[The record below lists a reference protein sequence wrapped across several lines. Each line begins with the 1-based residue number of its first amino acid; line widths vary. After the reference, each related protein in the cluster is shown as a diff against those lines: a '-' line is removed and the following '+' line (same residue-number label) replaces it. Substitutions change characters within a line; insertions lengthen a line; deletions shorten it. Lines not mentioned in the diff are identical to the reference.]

1 MKLNNKGF
9 SLVELLGV
17 MVILGI
23 ILGAGIAQYRKH
35 INETIEKSYDI
46 IAQSIENAAENYF
59 MDYPLAD
66 SVTIDEL
73 VEGEYIEPVDD
84 PSRKADDTDT
94 CQGKIRRQHNETTAD
109 AISNDTLAVSMCCK
123 DFNYTYKYPDEQKS
137 QDKYCKAYPYDIKKI
152 DNIKVLNVYPSTT
165 YASYVETWMNNY
177 GKGIIHVTPV
187 YIDDFNNNPEA
198 YLGTEGDWKYD
209 EIVFGFCDSNNG
221 KDLSSKSEKLVD
233 KFLGNGGAAVFGHD
247 TVTVGHPNFQ
257 KLASYLNITFDAN
270 TNWQAYSGTKVTI
283 KRSGVFTEY
292 PYKIG
297 DLGAELTIPLSH
309 VYRQVAHGDVWLTF
323 SGISDP
329 ARSIYLSTWG
339 NNALIQ
345 TGHSSG
351 RATDDEQKIIAN
363 IIFYMV
369 AKQYAED

>member
-345 TGHSSG
+345 TGHY
-351 RATDDEQKIIAN
+351 K
-363 IIFYMV
+363 
-369 AKQYAED
+369 KQSTSFTSYASYKDRY